1 MTNDY
6 LGIDILTIFPDMF
19 KGPFSES
26 ILKKAQ
32 EKGLIKINLIDLR
45 DFATDKHKTVDDYSY
60 GGGPGMVLKP
70 QPIWDAV
77 EVIKKNKSPL
87 PLKVIITSAQGKI
100 FNQRMAKDLSKENRL
115 LIICGRYEGIDERI
129 PQLLDAEEVS
139 IGNFVVSGG
148 ELPSMLMVDA
158 ISRMIPGVLGKE
170 ESMVNDSFYNGYL
183 DYPHYTRPDEFK
195 GLKVPDILLS
205 GNHKEIEEW
214 RRKQSLLRTLIRRP
228 EIFVNKKLSKRELD
242 LLKELEKGFKE
253 DYGKKTGKTENK
265 NIKKLCSPG
274 REEGA

>member
-1 MTNDY
+1 MKNDC
-6 LGIDILTIFPDMF
+6 LEINILTIFPNMF
-19 KGPFSES
+19 TGPFSES
-26 ILKKAQ
+26 ILNKAQ

-45 DFATDKHKTVDDYSY
+45 DFTLDKHKTVDDYSY

-77 EVIKKNKSPL
+77 EVIRKNKSPL
-87 PLKVIITSAQGKI
+87 PLKTIITSAQGKI
-100 FNQRMAKDLSKENRL
+100 FNQGMAKNLSKESRL

-129 PQLLDAEEVS
+129 PKLLDAEEVS

-148 ELPSMLMVDA
+148 ELPAMLMVDA

-170 ESMVNDSFYNGYL
+170 ESMVNDSFYNEYL

-195 GLKVPDILLS
+195 DLKVPKILLS
-205 GNHKEIEEW
+205 GNHKEIEKW

-228 EIFVNKKLSKRELD
+228 EIFANKKYSKKELA
-242 LLKELEKGFKE
+242 LLKELEKDFEE
-253 DYGKKTGKTENK
+253 D
-265 NIKKLCSPG
+265 
-274 REEGA
+274 

>member
-1 MTNDY
+1 MTNNY
-6 LGIDILTIFPDMF
+6 LEIDILTIFPNMF

-26 ILKKAQ
+26 ILKRAQ
-32 EKGLIKINLIDLR
+32 EKELIKINLIDIR
-45 DFATDKHKTVDDYSY
+45 DFTLDKHKTVDDYSY

-77 EVIKKNKSPL
+77 EVIKKDKSLL
-87 PLKVIITSAQGKI
+87 PLKIIITSAQGKI
-100 FNQRMAKDLSKENRL
+100 FNQEMAKDLSKENRL
-115 LIICGRYEGIDERI
+115 LIVCGRYEGIDERI

-148 ELPSMLMVDA
+148 ELPAMLIVDA

-170 ESMVNDSFYNGYL
+170 ESIVNDSFYNEYL

-195 GLKVPDILLS
+195 GFKVPKILLS
-205 GNHKEIEEW
+205 GNHEEIEKW

-228 EIFVNKKLSKRELD
+228 EIFANKKLSKRELA
-242 LLKELEKGFKE
+242 LVKELEKDFEK
-253 DYGKKTGKTENK
+253 D
-265 NIKKLCSPG
+265 
-274 REEGA
+274 

>member
-1 MTNDY
+1 MTNNC
-6 LGIDILTIFPDMF
+6 LEISILNIFRDMF

-26 ILKKAQ
+26 ILKRAQ
-32 EKGLIKINLIDLR
+32 EKGLIKINLIDIRNFTL
-45 DFATDKHKTVDDYSY
+45 DKHKTVDDYSY

-77 EVIKKNKSPL
+77 EMVKKNKSSL
-87 PLKVIITSAQGKI
+87 PLKIIITSAQGKI
-100 FNQRMAKDLSKENRL
+100 FNQEMAKDLSKKNRL

-129 PQLLDAEEVS
+129 PKLLDAEEVS

-148 ELPSMLMVDA
+148 ELPAMLMVDA

-170 ESMVNDSFYNGYL
+170 ESMVNDSFYNEYL

-195 GLKVPDILLS
+195 GFKVPEVLLS
-205 GNHKEIEEW
+205 GNHKEIEKW

-228 EIFVNKKLSKRELD
+228 EIFAKKKLSIKELT
-242 LLKELEKGFKE
+242 LIKELEKYLEK
-253 DYGKKTGKTENK
+253 D
-265 NIKKLCSPG
+265 
-274 REEGA
+274 

>member
-1 MTNDY
+1 MTNNY
-6 LGIDILTIFPDMF
+6 LEINILTIFPNMF

-26 ILKKAQ
+26 ILNKAQ

-45 DFATDKHKTVDDYSY
+45 DFTLDKHKTVDDYSY

-77 EVIKKNKSPL
+77 EVIKKNKSLL
-87 PLKVIITSAQGKI
+87 PLKIIITSAQGKI
-100 FNQRMAKDLSKENRL
+100 FNQGMAKDLSKEKRL

-148 ELPSMLMVDA
+148 ELPAMLMVDV

-195 GLKVPDILLS
+195 GSKVPDVLLS
-205 GNHKEIEEW
+205 GNHKEIEKW
-214 RRKQSLLRTLIRRP
+214 REKQSLLRTLIRRP
-228 EIFVNKKLSKRELD
+228 EIFTNKKLTKRDINLF
-242 LLKELEKGFKE
+242 KELENSLKE
-253 DYGKKTGKTENK
+253 N
-265 NIKKLCSPG
+265 
-274 REEGA
+274 

>member
-6 LGIDILTIFPDMF
+6 LEINILTIFPDMF

-32 EKGLIKINLIDLR
+32 EKGLVKINLIDLR

-77 EVIKKNKSPL
+77 KVIKEEEIPL
-87 PLKVIITSAQGKI
+87 PLKIIITSAQGKI
-100 FNQRMAKDLSKENRL
+100 FNQEMAKDLSKEKRL

-139 IGNFVVSGG
+139 VGNFVVSGG
-148 ELPSMLMVDA
+148 ELPAMLMVDV

-170 ESMVNDSFYNGYL
+170 ESMVNDSFYNEYL
-183 DYPHYTRPDEFK
+183 DFPHYTRPDEFK
-195 GLKVPDILLS
+195 GFKVPEILLS
-205 GNHKEIEEW
+205 GNHKEIEKW

-228 EIFVNKKLSKRELD
+228 EIFANKKLSKKDLD
-242 LLKELEKGFKE
+242 LLKKLEKKIN
-253 DYGKKTGKTENK
+253 EN
-265 NIKKLCSPG
+265 
-274 REEGA
+274 

>member
-6 LGIDILTIFPDMF
+6 LEFTILTIFSNMF

-26 ILKKAQ
+26 ILKRAQ
-32 EKGLIKINLIDLR
+32 EKGLIKINIVDLR

-77 EVIKKNKSPL
+77 DVINQEKSSL
-87 PLKVIITSAQGKI
+87 PLKIIITSAQGKI
-100 FNQRMAKDLSKENRL
+100 FNQEMAKDLSKEKRL

-129 PQLLDAEEVS
+129 PQLLNAEEVS
-139 IGNFVVSGG
+139 VGNFVVSGG
-148 ELPSMLMVDA
+148 ELPAMLMVDV

-170 ESMVNDSFYNGYL
+170 ESMVNDSFYNEYL

-195 GLKVPDILLS
+195 GSKVPEILLS
-205 GNHKEIEEW
+205 GNHKEIEKW

-228 EIFVNKKLSKRELD
+228 KIFANKEISKKDLS
-242 LLKELEKGFKE
+242 LLKELEKNFKE
-253 DYGKKTGKTENK
+253 N
-265 NIKKLCSPG
+265 
-274 REEGA
+274 

>member
-1 MTNDY
+1 MKNDY
-6 LGIDILTIFPDMF
+6 LEINILTIFPNMF

-26 ILKKAQ
+26 ILNKAQ

-45 DFATDKHKTVDDYSY
+45 DFTLDKHKTVDDYSY

-77 EVIKKNKSPL
+77 EVIRKNKSPL
-87 PLKVIITSAQGKI
+87 PLKIIITSAQGKI
-100 FNQRMAKDLSKENRL
+100 FNQGMAKDLSKEDRL

-129 PQLLDAEEVS
+129 PKLLDAEEVS

-148 ELPSMLMVDA
+148 ELPAMLMVDA
-158 ISRMIPGVLGKE
+158 ISRMISGVLGKE
-170 ESMVNDSFYNGYL
+170 ESMVNDSFYNEYL

-195 GLKVPDILLS
+195 GLKVPKILLS
-205 GNHKEIEEW
+205 GNHKEIDKW

-228 EIFVNKKLSKRELD
+228 EIFANKKLSKKELT

-253 DYGKKTGKTENK
+253 D
-265 NIKKLCSPG
+265 
-274 REEGA
+274 

>member
-1 MTNDY
+1 MKNDC
-6 LGIDILTIFPDMF
+6 LEINILTIFPNMF
-19 KGPFSES
+19 KSPFSES
-26 ILKKAQ
+26 ILNKAQ

-45 DFATDKHKTVDDYSY
+45 DFTLDKHKTVDDYSY

-77 EVIKKNKSPL
+77 EVIRKNKFPL
-87 PLKVIITSAQGKI
+87 PLKIIITSAQGKI
-100 FNQRMAKDLSKENRL
+100 FNQGMAKDLSKENRL
-115 LIICGRYEGIDERI
+115 LLICGRYEGIDERI
-129 PQLLDAEEVS
+129 PKLLDAEEVS

-148 ELPSMLMVDA
+148 ELPAMLMVDA

-170 ESMVNDSFYNGYL
+170 ESMVNDSFYNEYL

-195 GLKVPDILLS
+195 GLKVPKILLS
-205 GNHKEIEEW
+205 GYHKEIDKW

-228 EIFVNKKLSKRELD
+228 EIFANKKLSKKELT

-253 DYGKKTGKTENK
+253 D
-265 NIKKLCSPG
+265 
-274 REEGA
+274 

>member
-6 LGIDILTIFPDMF
+6 LEINILTIFSNMF

-26 ILKKAQ
+26 ILKRAQ
-32 EKGLIKINLIDLR
+32 EKGLIKINIVDLR

-60 GGGPGMVLKP
+60 GGGPGMVFKP

-77 EVIKKNKSPL
+77 EMINQKKSSL
-87 PLKVIITSAQGKI
+87 PLKIIVTSAQGKI
-100 FNQRMAKDLSKENRL
+100 FNQEMAKNLSKEKRL

-139 IGNFVVSGG
+139 VGNFVVSGG
-148 ELPSMLMVDA
+148 ELPAMLMVDV

-170 ESMVNDSFYNGYL
+170 ESMVNDSFYNEYL

-195 GLKVPDILLS
+195 GSKVPEILLS
-205 GNHKEIEEW
+205 GNHKEIEKW

-228 EIFVNKKLSKRELD
+228 KIFANKEISKKDLD
-242 LLKELEKGFKE
+242 LLKELEKNFKE
-253 DYGKKTGKTENK
+253 N
-265 NIKKLCSPG
+265 
-274 REEGA
+274 

>member
-1 MTNDY
+1 MTNNY
-6 LGIDILTIFPDMF
+6 LEINILTLFPDMF

-26 ILKKAQ
+26 ILKRAQ
-32 EKGLIKINLIDLR
+32 EKRLIKINLIDLR
-45 DFATDKHKTVDDYSY
+45 DFTLDKHKTVDDYSY

-77 EVIKKNKSPL
+77 EVIKKNKHLL
-87 PLKVIITSAQGKI
+87 PLKIIITSAQGKI
-100 FNQRMAKDLSKENRL
+100 FNQGMAKDLSKEKRL
-115 LIICGRYEGIDERI
+115 LIICGRYEGIDERV

-148 ELPSMLMVDA
+148 ELPAMLMVDV

-195 GLKVPDILLS
+195 GFKVPGVLLS
-205 GNHKEIEEW
+205 GNHKEIEKW
-214 RRKQSLLRTLIRRP
+214 REKQSLLRTLIRRP
-228 EIFVNKKLSKRELD
+228 EIFTNKKLTKRD
-242 LLKELEKGFKE
+242 INLLKELENSLR
-253 DYGKKTGKTENK
+253 EN
-265 NIKKLCSPG
+265 
-274 REEGA
+274 

>member
-6 LGIDILTIFPDMF
+6 LEINILTIFPNMF

-26 ILKKAQ
+26 ILNRAQ
-32 EKGLIKINLIDLR
+32 EKGLVKINLIDLR
-45 DFATDKHKTVDDYSY
+45 DFTSDKHKTVDDYSY
-60 GGGPGMVLKP
+60 GGGPGMLLKP

-77 EVIKKNKSPL
+77 EVIKKTKSSF
-87 PLKVIITSAQGKI
+87 PLKIIITSAQGKI
-100 FNQRMAKDLSKENRL
+100 FNQEMAKDLSKEKRL

-148 ELPSMLMVDA
+148 ELPAMLMVDV

-170 ESMVNDSFYNGYL
+170 ESMVNDSFYNEYL
-183 DYPHYTRPDEFK
+183 DYPHYTRPSEFN
-195 GLKVPDILLS
+195 GFKVPKILLS
-205 GNHKEIEEW
+205 GNHKEIEKW

-228 EIFVNKKLSKRELD
+228 EIFANKKLSNKDLD
-242 LLKELEKGFKE
+242 LLKEIEKSF
-253 DYGKKTGKTENK
+253 N
-265 NIKKLCSPG
+265 
-274 REEGA
+274 EE

>member
-1 MTNDY
+1 MTNNY
-6 LGIDILTIFPDMF
+6 LEIDILTIFPDMF

-77 EVIKKNKSPL
+77 KVIQEEEIPL
-87 PLKVIITSAQGKI
+87 HLKIIITSAQGKI
-100 FNQRMAKDLSKENRL
+100 FNQEMAKDLSKEKRL

-139 IGNFVVSGG
+139 VGNFVVSGG
-148 ELPSMLMVDA
+148 ELPAMLMVDV

-170 ESMVNDSFYNGYL
+170 ESMVNDSFYNEYL
-183 DYPHYTRPDEFK
+183 DFPHYTRPDEFK
-195 GLKVPDILLS
+195 GFKVPEILLS
-205 GNHKEIEEW
+205 GNHKEIEKW

-228 EIFVNKKLSKRELD
+228 EIFANKKLSKKDLD
-242 LLKELEKGFKE
+242 LLKKLEK
-253 DYGKKTGKTENK
+253 ENQ
-265 NIKKLCSPG
+265 
-274 REEGA
+274 